1 MCGTR
6 CASTGGVTPEVI
18 MDVTTIKDAL
28 ENAREGEAVEA
39 PSPPGEL
46 TMQQL
51 SRILAGVDTFKE
63 CITENENCS
72 VRITEMVHQ
81 LDKVMRYYT
90 DLHSKKMNERRQT
103 LITRF
108 RHTPATDAPPPPPPP
123 PGLAPSAEDND
134 EVDFLGFEGV
144 LQEAENLMRD
154 QGANDSDSDNGD
166 SSNDVATGSTS
177 SY

>member
-1 MCGTR
+1 
-6 CASTGGVTPEVI
+6 
-18 MDVTTIKDAL
+18 
-28 ENAREGEAVEA
+28 
-39 PSPPGEL
+39 
-46 TMQQL
+46 MQRL

-72 VRITEMVHQ
+72 VRITEMVQQ

-90 DLHSKKMNERRQT
+90 DLHSKKVNERRQT

-108 RHTPATDAPPPPPPP
+108 IRTPATAAPPPPP

-144 LQEAENLMRD
+144 LQEAEILMRD
-154 QGANDSDSDNGD
+154 QGANDSDNGD
-166 SSNDVATGSTS
+166 SSSEVATGSAS
-177 SY
+177 SH